1 MRAPLPAVAPRRA
14 CHGWRQAWAALG
26 LGLAAGVAVAAPG
39 DEPVQRWMQ
48 SLHDDWALPRYERL
62 QARTQDLSAA
72 VARTCGEE
80 PAARGPALV
89 AARRAWHDSLLTWR
103 QLEALQLGPTLA
115 RRTSKTIDF
124 WPTRPAVIEKAVQM
138 TAELPVTGAQADQ
151 AMMQWG
157 SAAKGLP
164 ALEWLLF
171 PEGSAPAPATRD
183 AGTCR
188 YAQRVSLAL
197 ADEAA
202 QLHAAWREQAGRWHG
217 SQPPPAQRA
226 LSDTLNLFVGSI
238 ELLRGKKLAKGAEMQ
253 ARVRL
258 GGVQAGSTKGLDAFD
273 SLRSGSTRE
282 MLWAHADALAQ
293 LLLGRT
299 PGLAFTRDA
308 PALGLD
314 DLLAQRGHAVE
325 AAALTPAVRRMRRAL
340 QALPADTQRWTPARV
355 RGAAES
361 LAALR
366 RAIDPAVALALD
378 VTITFT
384 DADGD

>member
-1 MRAPLPAVAPRRA
+1 MPMQPVLDAVPMRVYGA
-14 CHGWRQAWAALG
+14 WRQVLVAAVLA
-26 LGLAAGVAVAAPG
+26 LAAMAMPAAPG

-48 SLHDDWALPRYERL
+48 SLHDDWAVPRYERL
-62 QARTQDLSAA
+62 QARTQALGEA
-72 VARTCGEE
+72 VARLCGEPAPGPAL
-80 PAARGPALV
+80 PAARH
-89 AARRAWHDSLLTWR
+89 AWHDSLLTWR

-115 RRTSKTIDF
+115 RRTSKSIDF
-124 WPTRPAVIEKAVQM
+124 WPTRPAVIEKAAQM
-138 TAELPVTGAQADQ
+138 TAELPVTGAQAEQ

-171 PEGSAPAPATRD
+171 PDAGAPAPATRD

-188 YAQRVSLAL
+188 YAQRISLAL
-197 ADEAA
+197 AGEAA
-202 QLHAAWREQAGRWHG
+202 QLHAAWREEAARWHA
-217 SQPPPAQRA
+217 QPPPTQRA
-226 LSDTLNLFVGSI
+226 LSDTLNLFIGSI
-238 ELLRGKKLAKGAEMQ
+238 ELLRGKKLAKGAQMQ
-253 ARVRL
+253 ARVRA
-258 GGVQAGSTKGLDAFD
+258 GGAQAAGTKGLDAFD

-299 PGLAFTRDA
+299 PGLAYTREA

-314 DLLAQRGHAVE
+314 DLLVQRGHAAQAKV
-325 AAALTPAVRRMRRAL
+325 LGPAVQRMRQAL
-340 QALPADTQRWTPARV
+340 RALPADPRQWTPARV

-366 RAIDPAVALALD
+366 QVIDPALAQALG

>member
-1 MRAPLPAVAPRRA
+1 MRKPRPAVAPRRA
-14 CHGWRQAWAALG
+14 CRGWRQACAVLALA
-26 LGLAAGVAVAAPG
+26 LAAGAVLAAPG

-62 QARTQDLSAA
+62 QARTRDLSAA
-72 VARTCGEE
+72 VALACGEA
-80 PAARGPALV
+80 PGRGPAL
-89 AARRAWHDSLLTWR
+89 ATARRAWHDSLLTWR

-171 PEGSAPAPATRD
+171 PEGGAPAPATRD

-188 YAQRVSLAL
+188 YAQRISLAL

-202 QLHAAWREQAGRWHG
+202 QLHAAWRDQAARWHG
-217 SQPPPAQRA
+217 PPPPAQRA

-258 GGVQAGSTKGLDAFD
+258 GGAQAGGTKGLDAFD

-314 DLLAQRGHAVE
+314 DLLVQRGHAREV
-325 AAALTPAVRRMRRAL
+325 AALAPAVRRMRQAL
-340 QALPADTQRWTPARV
+340 QALPTDTRQWTPARV

>member
-1 MRAPLPAVAPRRA
+1 MRMQPIPAAAPRRV
-14 CHGWRQAWAALG
+14 CRRWTQAVAALG
-26 LGLAAGVAVAAPG
+26 LGLAACAALAAPG
-39 DEPVQRWMQ
+39 DEPAPRWMQ
-48 SLHDDWALPRYERL
+48 SLHDDWAVPRYERL
-62 QARTQDLSAA
+62 QAQTQDLAAA
-72 VARTCGEE
+72 VARTCGE
-80 PAARGPALV
+80 PAARGPALE
-89 AARRAWHDSLLTWR
+89 AARRAWHDSLFTWR
-103 QLEALQLGPTLA
+103 QLEALQLGPTLT

-124 WPTRPAVIEKAVQM
+124 WPTRPAVIDKAVQM
-138 TAELPVTGAQADQ
+138 TAELPVTGAQAEQ

-171 PEGSAPAPATRD
+171 PEGRSAPPLTRD

-188 YAQRVSLAL
+188 YAQRISLAL
-197 ADEAA
+197 ASEAA
-202 QLHAAWREQAGRWHG
+202 QLHADWREQAARWHAL
-217 SQPPPAQRA
+217 QPPPEQRA
-226 LSDTLNLFVGSI
+226 LSDTLNLFIGSI

-253 ARVRL
+253 ARVRA
-258 GGVQAGSTKGLDAFD
+258 GGVPAGSTKGLDAFD
-273 SLRSGSTRE
+273 SLRSGTTRE

-314 DLLAQRGHAVE
+314 DLLVQRGHAAQASV
-325 AAALTPAVRRMRRAL
+325 LGPAVQRMRQAL
-340 QALPADTQRWTPARV
+340 RALPADPRQWTPARV

-366 RAIDPAVALALD
+366 RAIDPAVAQALG

>member
-1 MRAPLPAVAPRRA
+1 MRMQPTPAAVPRRA
-14 CHGWRQAWAALG
+14 RRGWMQGVAALALG
-26 LGLAAGVAVAAPG
+26 LAVGAALAEPG

-48 SLHDDWALPRYERL
+48 SLHDDWALPRYGRL
-62 QARTQDLSAA
+62 QAQTQDLAAA
-72 VARTCGEE
+72 VARTCGE

-89 AARRAWHDSLLTWR
+89 AARRAWHDSLFTWR
-103 QLEALQLGPTLA
+103 QLEALQLGPTLT

-124 WPTRPAVIEKAVQM
+124 WPTRPAVIDKAVQM
-138 TAELPVTGAQADQ
+138 TAELPVAGAQAEQ

-171 PEGSAPAPATRD
+171 PESDGPAPITRD

-188 YAQRVSLAL
+188 YAQRISLAL

-202 QLHAAWREQAGRWHG
+202 QLHAAWREQAARWHA
-217 SQPPPAQRA
+217 QPPPAQRA

-253 ARVRL
+253 ARVRE
-258 GGVQAGSTKGLDAFD
+258 GGAQAIRTKGLDAFD
-273 SLRSGSTRE
+273 SLRSGTTRE

-314 DLLAQRGHAVE
+314 DLLAQRGHAAQASV
-325 AAALTPAVRRMRRAL
+325 LVPAVQRMRQAL
-340 QALPADTQRWTPARV
+340 RALPADPRQWTPTRV
-355 RGAAES
+355 RGAADS

-366 RAIDPAVALALD
+366 RAIDPAVAQALG

>member
-1 MRAPLPAVAPRRA
+1 MPVRPFHAAWPAATRRA
-14 CHGWRQAWAALG
+14 WQRALTALALAASAAL
-26 LGLAAGVAVAAPG
+26 AATG

-48 SLHDDWALPRYERL
+48 SLHDDWAVPRHERL
-62 QARTQDLSAA
+62 QAHTRDLAEA
-72 VARTCGEE
+72 VARTCGE
-80 PAARGPALV
+80 PAPGGPALQ

-115 RRTSKTIDF
+115 RRTSKSIDF
-124 WPTRPAVIEKAVQM
+124 WPTRPAVIDKAAQM
-138 TAELPVTGAQADQ
+138 TADLPVSGPQAEQ

-171 PEGSAPAPATRD
+171 PGGGTAAPVTRD
-183 AGTCR
+183 AALCR
-188 YAQRVSLAL
+188 YAQRLSLAL
-197 ADEAA
+197 AGEAA
-202 QLHAAWREQAGRWHG
+202 QLHAAWRDEAGRWHV
-217 SQPPPAQRA
+217 QPPPARRA
-226 LSDTLNLFVGSI
+226 LSDTLNLFIGSI

-253 ARVRL
+253 ARVRA
-258 GGVQAGSTKGLDAFD
+258 GGAQAASTKGLDAFD

-299 PGLAFTRDA
+299 PGLAYTREA

-314 DLLAQRGHAVE
+314 DLLVLRGHARE
-325 AAALTPAVRRMRRAL
+325 AAALAPAVRRMRQAL
-340 QALPADTQRWTPARV
+340 QALPADTRQWTPARV
-355 RGAAES
+355 RSAAES

-366 RAIDPAVALALD
+366 RAIDPAVAQALD

>member
-1 MRAPLPAVAPRRA
+1 MRNYAKGR
-14 CHGWRQAWAALG
+14 GWLRGLAAIG
-26 LGLAAGVAVAAPG
+26 LGLAACAALAAPG

-62 QARTQDLSAA
+62 QAQTQDLAAA
-72 VARTCGEE
+72 VARSCGE
-80 PAARGPALV
+80 PAARGPALT
-89 AARRAWHDSLLTWR
+89 AARRAWRDSMHTWR
-103 QLEALQLGPTLA
+103 QLEALQLGPTLT

-124 WPTRPAVIEKAVQM
+124 WPTRPAVIDKAAQM
-138 TAELPVTGAQADQ
+138 TAELPVTGAQAEQ
-151 AMMQWG
+151 AMLQWG

-171 PEGSAPAPATRD
+171 PEGGAPAPITRD
-183 AGTCR
+183 TGTCR
-188 YAQRVSLAL
+188 YAQRVALAL
-197 ADEAA
+197 AGEAA
-202 QLHAAWREQAGRWHG
+202 QVHAGWREQAARWHAPQP
-217 SQPPPAQRA
+217 QPPSQRA
-226 LSDTLNLFVGSI
+226 LSDTLNLFIGSI
-238 ELLRGKKLAKGAEMQ
+238 ELLRGKKLAKGADMQ
-253 ARVRL
+253 ARVRA
-258 GGVQAGSTKGLDAFD
+258 GSSQAGSTKGLDAFD
-273 SLRSGSTRE
+273 SLRSGTTRQ

-314 DLLAQRGHAVE
+314 DLLAQRGHAAQ
-325 AAALTPAVRRMRRAL
+325 AAALGPAVRHMRQAL
-340 QALPADTQRWTPARV
+340 RALPADPRQWTPARV

-366 RAIDPAVALALD
+366 RAIDPAVAQALG

>member
-1 MRAPLPAVAPRRA
+1 MPAPPLQMAWSGPARRV
-14 CHGWRQAWAALG
+14 GRQALVALAW
-26 LGLAAGVAVAAPG
+26 GLAATAALAAPG

-48 SLHDDWALPRYERL
+48 SLHDDWAVPRHERL
-62 QARTQDLSAA
+62 QGRTQALAEA
-72 VARTCGEE
+72 VARLCGE
-80 PAARGPALV
+80 PAAAGPALQ
-89 AARRAWHDSLLTWR
+89 AARQAWHDSLLTWR

-115 RRTSKTIDF
+115 RRTSKSIDF
-124 WPTRPAVIEKAVQM
+124 WPTRPAVIEKAAQM
-138 TAELPVTGAQADQ
+138 TADLPVTGAQAEQ

-171 PEGSAPAPATRD
+171 PDGGAPAPATRD

-188 YAQRVSLAL
+188 YAQRISLAL
-197 ADEAA
+197 AGEAA
-202 QLHAAWREQAGRWHG
+202 QLHTAWREEAARWHA
-217 SQPPPAQRA
+217 QPPPAQRA
-226 LSDTLNLFVGSI
+226 LSDTLNLFIGST
-238 ELLRGKKLAKGAEMQ
+238 ELLRGKKLAKAAQMQ
-253 ARVRL
+253 ARVRA
-258 GGVQAGSTKGLDAFD
+258 GGAQAAGTKGLDAFD
-273 SLRSGSTRE
+273 SLRSGSTRD

-299 PGLAFTRDA
+299 PGLAYTREA

-314 DLLAQRGHAVE
+314 DLLVQRGHAAQARV
-325 AAALTPAVRRMRRAL
+325 LGPAVQRMRQAL
-340 QALPADTQRWTPARV
+340 RALPADPRQWTPARV
-355 RGAAES
+355 SGAAES

-366 RAIDPAVALALD
+366 RAIDPALAQALG